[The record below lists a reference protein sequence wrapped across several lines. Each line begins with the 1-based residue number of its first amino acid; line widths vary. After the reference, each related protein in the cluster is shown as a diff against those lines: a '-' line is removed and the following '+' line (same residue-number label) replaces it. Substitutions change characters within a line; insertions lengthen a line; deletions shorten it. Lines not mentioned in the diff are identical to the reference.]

1 MLYQTGETLVFQ
13 TMCAILTSL
22 EINLS
27 LMLSIR
33 FLSDLCD
40 LARFYSAQAPDVK
53 VLKLSLYLVNFTSIT
68 GHLFSPHR
76 GESL

>member
-1 MLYQTGETLVFQ
+1 MLYRTGETLVFQ

-40 LARFYSAQAPDVK
+40 LARFCS
-53 VLKLSLYLVNFTSIT
+53 VLLPCVTARGLILYLVNFTSIT
-68 GHLFSPHR
+68 GHLFSLHR
-76 GESL
+76 GKSL